1 MFAVVRIAL
10 RTSSRNTILR
20 SSILSTPPVRLLA
33 TTTTW
38 LDVTQEIKI
47 DHDNVRD
54 LYEREI
60 SVYNDYKA
68 VGLRDT
74 AQHNKDEHAEIKILV
89 WKAAHAFTSSDNYD
103 KIMTETVD
111 AFLAH
116 AIEEETEQ
124 HPKLLAALTPEQND
138 KIARTFLKARLV
150 VPLRPHPLAP
160 QTGGVLQKAIGM
172 HGKIQDKIVEGIQG
186 REYVDVKFKHPDV

>member
-1 MFAVVRIAL
+1 M
-10 RTSSRNTILR
+10 
-20 SSILSTPPVRLLA
+20 SIHGDA
-33 TTTTW
+33 
-38 LDVTQEIKI
+38 E
-47 DHDNVRD
+47 
-54 LYEREI
+54 EI

-74 AQHNKDEHAEIKILV
+74 AQHNKDEHAEIKQLV
-89 WKAAHAFTSSDNYD
+89 WKAEHAFTSSDNYD
-103 KIMTETVD
+103 NIMAETVD

-116 AIEEETEQ
+116 SIQEGTEQ
-124 HPKLLAALTPEQND
+124 PQAPGRPCSGAERCKSSRSFSLGFDINFIAH
-138 KIARTFLKARLV
+138 KIARTFLKARHD

-160 QTGGVLQKAIGM
+160 QTGGVLQKAMGL